1 MSEQE
6 LLARAEK
13 LVGDLAKMMNIDAHI
28 SYSIEKSDNG
38 EAQVVKVDFEG
49 EELGYMIGQYGRHL
63 KAMQYIISLM
73 LNRELADA
81 GLETV
86 YVNVDVGGYRKSR
99 FDKIERLALQ
109 KAEDARILGDAID
122 MEPLAPAERRVVHMV
137 LAQFE
142 DIKTESQGEGMDRFI
157 RIIPISDGNASEVR
171 DEERDL
177 AAMVE
182 SNKEIDDLLDD
193 DLPEEVKE

>member
-63 KAMQYIISLM
+63 KAMQYIISLL

-193 DLPEEVKE
+193 DLPEDVKE

>member
-28 SYSIEKSDNG
+28 SYTIEKSDNG

-63 KAMQYIISLM
+63 KAMQYIISLL